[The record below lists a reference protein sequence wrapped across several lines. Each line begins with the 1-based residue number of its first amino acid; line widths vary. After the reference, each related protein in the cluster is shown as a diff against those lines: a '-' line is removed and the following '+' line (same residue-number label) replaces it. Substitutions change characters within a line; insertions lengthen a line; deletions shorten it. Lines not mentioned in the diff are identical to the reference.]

1 MKEHSMHTGSLRNT
15 VVSPSLH
22 GQSPNIANTV
32 RSIGNTSVEP
42 GLIYGMKSVQVAVIY
57 GGVIGTVYCI
67 LYTVYCILCILYTV
81 SVYQCIS
88 VSYHISESLSV
99 ISIIILSNIIIFTD
113 ITATVLCMMCMRMHV
128 VYDDLDTFRFRY
140 ASTSIYIY
148 ESMNLGVYESM
159 KSWIMIELTQ
169 DNQQINRSTESM
181 TVNGLATEALFGQGP
196 AADECGLA
204 PARNREAGQLQQA
217 AQAVVCQAGP
227 GLQSCASRN
236 THKPAFARQ
245 ATRVE

>member
-148 ESMNLGVYESM
+148 ESMNLGV
-159 KSWIMIELTQ
+159 
-169 DNQQINRSTESM
+169 
-181 TVNGLATEALFGQGP
+181 
-196 AADECGLA
+196 
-204 PARNREAGQLQQA
+204 
-217 AQAVVCQAGP
+217 
-227 GLQSCASRN
+227 
-236 THKPAFARQ
+236 
-245 ATRVE
+245 

>member
-1 MKEHSMHTGSLRNT
+1 
-15 VVSPSLH
+15 
-22 GQSPNIANTV
+22 
-32 RSIGNTSVEP
+32 
-42 GLIYGMKSVQVAVIY
+42 
-57 GGVIGTVYCI
+57 
-67 LYTVYCILCILYTV
+67 
-81 SVYQCIS
+81 
-88 VSYHISESLSV
+88 
-99 ISIIILSNIIIFTD
+99 
-113 ITATVLCMMCMRMHV
+113 MMCMRMHV